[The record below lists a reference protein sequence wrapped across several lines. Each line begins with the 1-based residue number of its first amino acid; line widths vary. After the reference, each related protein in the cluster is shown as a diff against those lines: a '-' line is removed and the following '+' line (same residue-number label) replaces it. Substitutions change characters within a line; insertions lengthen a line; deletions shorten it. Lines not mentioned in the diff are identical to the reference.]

1 MNNEQWG
8 NLELPGLTDDKLLTT
23 NWNHATAMK
32 NRPSSWKKNVVKAG
46 QQKKGQKAP
55 NKDIPHL
62 FETKQKIK
70 DSVIEKQGVKCC
82 VIDTNGVEQIFN
94 SLRECG
100 LELNISNIVP
110 NGNIIFPLDGSIK
123 KYVRGPYKGWQFYRI
138 L

>member
-1 MNNEQWG
+1 MAKKQIIDIDAEFDGFKLDERAINLATG
-8 NLELPGLTDDKLLTT
+8 N
-23 NWNHATAMK
+23 A
-32 NRPSSWKKNVVKAG
+32 NRSSSWKENVVKAG
-46 QQKKGQKAP
+46 QQKKGQKAI

-70 DSVIEKQGVKCC
+70 DSVVEKQGVKCR
-82 VIDTNGVEQIFN
+82 VIDLNGFEQTFN

-100 LELNISNIVP
+100 LALNISNIVS

-123 KYVRGPYKGWQFYRI
+123 KYVRGPLKGWQFYRI